1 MKSSFGDAK
10 AGHLVPLKT
19 FWNPATI
26 SARCQ
31 SRDKDF
37 RKNPERLLEY
47 GRRRF
52 PGVYNRAIFT
62 KDRYV
67 FLCIFSFSLRNTLL
81 EMATLTNQSWESFVS
96 RDTIVVVN
104 SVDLFYAKCKLLP
117 LLSLSHEQRSS
128 EIPVVHGGMALRF
141 NDMCEICNIL
151 RNSWYI
157 SHVTPAGSWSAP
169 AVDTSAIY
177 RRR

>member
-1 MKSSFGDAK
+1 MCKSRSTLFLWR
-10 AGHLVPLKT
+10 HFEIL
-19 FWNPATI
+19 
-26 SARCQ
+26 
-31 SRDKDF
+31 
-37 RKNPERLLEY
+37 
-47 GRRRF
+47 RRF
-52 PGVYNRAIFT
+52 RRGASREIRTSGKIRNVRLNMDVDVSQESTTAL
-62 KDRYV
+62 
-67 FLCIFSFSLRNTLL
+67 FLQRIDTFSLHFFSLSLSLYETHSSRNG
-81 EMATLTNQSWESFVS
+81 NIGESVLGIVCLS

-104 SVDLFYAKCKLLP
+104 SVDLFYATCKLLP

-128 EIPVVHGGMALRF
+128 EIPVVHGVMALRF

-157 SHVTPAGSWSAP
+157 SRVTPAGSWSAP